1 MSMILEKSLDIQKF
15 NSIHVF
21 CWIKVMELLI
31 FLFVTIV
38 AIISSMYLFALSR
51 VQYLKQHW
59 VDYRCNPLYMPIAG
73 LVGDD
78 VFTNFTKCTM
88 KGFHDYAGFMMDPI
102 MAEFSV
108 VNDTISEVG
117 DAMHSIRG
125 MMGGVRGGFLGI
137 LGTVFGKIH
146 NVMSQFQYIIIRMRT
161 LLSRIVGVMMS
172 FLMVFYTG
180 METAG
185 SVVNGPVGKTM
196 SFLCF
201 DSKTKI
207 KTASK
212 GKIYMEDLVLGDVLE
227 DNACVTSI
235 YVINGNRVEMFDIDG
250 IHVSG
255 SHKIKFGNTFIQVR
269 DHPSAKRTYSSDRL
283 VCLNTSNH
291 RIIIKSLEFLDF
303 TEFSHKDFLSF
314 KRNYVEHSY
323 NGEWDVKNK
332 SKYMKYPSGVS
343 ENTHIGM
350 YSGKGVCAKDVMVGD
365 RLMNGHYIIGVA
377 YHAIFN
383 GAHVVLEDGIEV
395 SPSCWVLKNAKI
407 HSAESL
413 GNMCKVDN
421 ENWRI
426 IVQFITSDSRVPCI
440 SHDGNVVYIL
450 DEFEILEDYFYKTKD
465 AIIKTGSFRGKEI
478 VV

>member
-1 MSMILEKSLDIQKF
+1 
-15 NSIHVF
+15 
-21 CWIKVMELLI
+21 
-31 FLFVTIV
+31 
-38 AIISSMYLFALSR
+38 MYLFALSR

-59 VDYRCNPLYMPIAG
+59 VDYRCNPLYMPVAG

-161 LLSRIVGVMMS
+161 LLSRVVGVMMS

-207 KTASK
+207 ELDNNT
-212 GKIYMEDLVLGDVLE
+212 KIYMEDLKLGNKLKSGGII
-227 DNACVTSI
+227 TSI
-235 YVINGNRVEMFDIDG
+235 YVIDGNGVPMYNINGVS
-250 IHVSG
+250 VSG
-255 SHKIKFGNTFIQVR
+255 THKIKYGNSFIEVKN
-269 DHPSAKRTYSSDRL
+269 HPAANFSDFSDRL
-283 VCLNTSNH
+283 VCLNTTDH
-291 RIIIKSLEFLDF
+291 RIVLKNLEFLDF
-303 TEFSHKDFLSF
+303 VESSNDILLNF
-314 KRNYVEHSY
+314 KRSYVEHTY
-323 NGEWDVKNK
+323 NGEWDSKNK
-332 SKYMKYPSGVS
+332 TQYTKYPSGVL
-343 ENTHIGM
+343 ENTKIALF
-350 YSGKGVCAKDVMVGD
+350 SEENVPAKDVEVGD
-365 RLMNGHYIIGVA
+365 RLINGDYVIGVV
-377 YHAIFN
+377 YHAMLC
-383 GAHVVLEDGIEV
+383 GVHVTVDDGVEI
-395 SPSCWVLKNAKI
+395 SPSCWIFKDGKI
-407 HSAESL
+407 HSAESV
-413 GNMCKVDN
+413 GDTCRIDI
-421 ENWRI
+421 NWKI
-426 IVQFITSDSRVPCI
+426 IVQFITLESRVPCV
-440 SHDGNVVYIL
+440 SKNGNITYIL
-450 DEFEILEDYFYKTKD
+450 DELETLEDSFYTTKN